1 MNNRRN
7 HPPGSIPC
15 ASWVISDFMW
25 IPDVTVVFPTQA
37 CQGHVIVGIEAKK
50 MTFSHD

>member
-1 MNNRRN
+1 M
-7 HPPGSIPC
+7 G
-15 ASWVISDFMW
+15 

-37 CQGHVIVGIEAKK
+37 CQGHVIMGIHRRHADELGKIEGIEAKK